1 MAHKHNTKTARIDL
15 DITPESQKLF
25 AALHKS
31 LGFKTRTE
39 TFEAL
44 VFSVSV
50 QDIIQPGIINRIET
64 KLNQTLELLD
74 ALT

>member
-1 MAHKHNTKTARIDL
+1 MAHKHNTKTARLDL
-15 DITPESQKLF
+15 DITPEAQRLF

-31 LGFKTRTE
+31 LGYKTRTE

-44 VFSVSV
+44 VFSISV
-50 QDIIQPGIINRIET
+50 QDIIQPGVISRIES